1 MNDSRRMVAV
11 APDDASFMRLFYAVR
26 AEATMQKRVDSRS
39 AEFSVPGSRMTWFL
53 GHCERY
59 GITCHDVDAEGT
71 L

>member
-39 AEFSVPGSRMTWFL
+39 AEFSVPRDRMTWFL

-59 GITCHDVDAEGT
+59 GITCHEVGPKGT